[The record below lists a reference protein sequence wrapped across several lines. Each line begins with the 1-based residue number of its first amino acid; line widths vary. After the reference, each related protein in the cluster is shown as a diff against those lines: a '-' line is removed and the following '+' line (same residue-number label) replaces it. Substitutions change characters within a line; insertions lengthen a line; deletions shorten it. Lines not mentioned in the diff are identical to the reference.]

1 MTSLKGRT
9 ILITGASRGIGAAIA
24 ERIARDG
31 ANIAILAKSDQTHA
45 SLDGTIHT
53 TAEAV
58 RAAGGQ
64 ALPIACDIRD
74 EDSVAKAVALTA
86 ATFGGI
92 DVVIN
97 NASAIH
103 MAATADT
110 PAKRYDLMMGVNTR
124 GTFVVTQACLPHL
137 AKSSAGK
144 ILTMSPP
151 LNVTT
156 KHLAIS
162 PAYTLSKMG
171 MSLLTMG
178 FAGEFKPM
186 NIAANTLWPQT
197 MIATDAIRVNFPPL
211 YALCRKAEIVADA
224 AYVTLTIAGHPT
236 GQHFVDEAVLRQS
249 GIHDFSRYALTPGQI
264 PADDIFLD

>member
-24 ERIARDG
+24 ARAARDG
-31 ANIAILAKSDQTHA
+31 ANIAILAKSDQAHA

-74 EDSVAKAVALTA
+74 EGNVAKAVALTA

-92 DVVIN
+92 DIVIN

-103 MAATADT
+103 IAATTDT
-110 PAKRYDLMMGVNTR
+110 PAKRYDLMMDVNAR
-124 GTFVVTQACLPHL
+124 GTFIVTQACLPHL
-137 AKSSAGK
+137 EKSGAGK

-156 KHLAIS
+156 KYLAIS

-178 FAGEFKPM
+178 FAGEFKHLD
-186 NIAANTLWPQT
+186 IAANTLWPQT

-211 YALCRKAEIVADA
+211 YAQCRTPEIVADA
-224 AYVTLTIAGHPT
+224 AYVILTMAGHPT

-249 GIHDFSRYALTPGQI
+249 GIRDFSHYALTPGQV